1 MSSFLSVRPRRTGAC
16 SVRGP
21 LNRIPEPAA
30 RRKAQKLE
38 AQGLSAAQG
47 ADRRSPP
54 RRGIADRCR
63 TPYPPRNYRPARD
76 DHFSPAQSGQ
86 KANVERPSPVGSRQ
100 ARDPRLPSSTPANRH
115 GTSPVVRR
123 RTGTGPVKAPAGDPC
138 RKTPPA
144 TQPAA
149 GAMAAPLPPACPGRR
164 KAANRLPDSSQMAA
178 KQFRPCR
185 SAAAD
190 MNGPRTDA
198 EHPPWTGRRRQA
210 KSRRSRRSGG
220 S

>member
-16 SVRGP
+16 FSVRKGSP
-21 LNRIPEPAA
+21 QQNTGTGGAP
-30 RRKAQKLE
+30 
-38 AQGLSAAQG
+38 QG
-47 ADRRSPP
+47 AKAGSTGAFCRAGRGPP
-54 RRGIADRCR
+54 RRGSADRCR
-63 TPYPPRNYRPARD
+63 TPYPPRNYRPTRD
-76 DHFSPAQSGQ
+76 GHFSPAQSGQ
-86 KANVERPSPVGSRQ
+86 KANVERPFPRRLTTGAGSPAPVKYPRKQ
-100 ARDPRLPSSTPANRH
+100 TRDA
-115 GTSPVVRR
+115 PVVRR

-198 EHPPWTGRRRQA
+198 EHPTWTGRRRQA
-210 KSRRSRRSGG
+210 KSRRSYRSGG

>member
-38 AQGLSAAQG
+38 AQGFPAARS
-47 ADRRSPP
+47 ADRRRLPRRRAITGRRGTTIPPPPGAAKKQTWNGPSLSAHGRHRIPGSRQIAPQTDAGQPPLP
-54 RRGIADRCR
+54 RRGQ
-63 TPYPPRNYRPARD
+63 P
-76 DHFSPAQSGQ
+76 SG
-86 KANVERPSPVGSRQ
+86 
-100 ARDPRLPSSTPANRH
+100 STESAEA
-115 GTSPVVRR
+115 T
-123 RTGTGPVKAPAGDPC
+123 AGDPC
-138 RKTPPA
+138 RKTTPRRAACWRARWAALAPRTSAPADAKRPAVSRTAHRRSRNSSVPAGPPA
-144 TQPAA
+144 
-149 GAMAAPLPPACPGRR
+149 
-164 KAANRLPDSSQMAA
+164 
-178 KQFRPCR
+178 
-185 SAAAD
+185 AD
-190 MNGPRTDA
+190 INGPQTDA